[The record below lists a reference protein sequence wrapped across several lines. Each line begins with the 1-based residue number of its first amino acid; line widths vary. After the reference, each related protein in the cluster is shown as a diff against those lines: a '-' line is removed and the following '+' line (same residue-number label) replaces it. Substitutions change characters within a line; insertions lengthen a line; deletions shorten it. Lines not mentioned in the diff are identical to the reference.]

1 MMINPVGMLD
11 FWKYKQGTG
20 QLKPESKPVVLE
32 HQMDLVVNSQT
43 WLRFICSPTDLEALG
58 IGFLFT
64 ENCIKSL
71 ADIKKIS
78 LSVDGDILAIDLNF
92 QVTKPQAFHRTSTSI
107 TIQNHMTPNKVESTS
122 SLKADDYFRLFKEF
136 MALQTYHET
145 AGGFH
150 SACLCDPQKVRYVV
164 EDLGRH
170 NCVDKL
176 AGLYLL
182 NHETFPI
189 QALLLS
195 GRISSEM
202 IAKSLAMQIPVM
214 VSRTSPTA
222 LAIQTANTTNVTL
235 IGYLRGNQFDVY
247 SHPERLLF

>member
-1 MMINPVGMLD
+1 MNNPVVALD
-11 FWKYKQGTG
+11 YWEYKLGTG
-20 QLKPESKPVVLE
+20 LLKSESKPVVLE
-32 HQMDLVVNSQT
+32 HQMDLVVNGQT
-43 WLRFICSPTDLEALG
+43 WLRFICSPTNLEALG
-58 IGFLFT
+58 VGFLFT
-64 ENCIKSL
+64 ENTINNL
-71 ADIKKIS
+71 TDIKTIT
-78 LSVDGDILAIDLNF
+78 LSADGETLAIELNF
-92 QVTKPQAFHRTSTSI
+92 EVAKPLAFHRTSTSM
-107 TIQNHMTPNKVESTS
+107 TIQSHLTAHKVDSTS
-122 SLKADDYFRLFKEF
+122 NLKADDCFRLFKEF
-136 MALQTYHET
+136 MTLQTYHEI

-150 SACLCDPQKVRYVV
+150 SASLCDAESNRYVI

-202 IAKSLAMQIPVM
+202 IAKSLAMQIPVI

-222 LAIQTANTTNVTL
+222 LAIKTAVEVNVTL